1 MASFETFRGD
11 TPHFILDTVFGGLPG
26 DELRKRTL
34 KMEIIDNAHSYDE
47 ILLTLNN
54 RDGLVTSVEFL
65 SLGLLLRVRYGY
77 SENTSDWRA
86 YVISRAKGGIGCR
99 TEGVG
104 LTDSEGII
112 VLRGRNRNAPD
123 ARNKGRPKVPRVTGR
138 GRGEQY
144 VGKGGGAT
152 GDVTYTE
159 TLHRKDPRYSDW
171 DEFPRRYLVTRVSDA
186 VEEIARRM
194 GYPRGKI
201 FIEQTEDQV
210 SEVVLPSGIKVDEWL
225 RHQALRFEYTYKCTN
240 KEFRFHSVR
249 WKGLATREKHTFD
262 FSRDPNI
269 LKLSVDADFTL
280 PVPSVVKARSYDPIL
295 NRVGVAD
302 VGVGG
307 SAGSTQQALSYASVL
322 NDSVT
327 RQPRKL
333 DVQQFL
339 RRKEELFHT
348 TGGARNMTLTKAQ
361 KRYVD
366 RHIRAMKLTLTSPG
380 NHTIEANDEAIL
392 KNIGN
397 PIFDKNWH
405 IGQARHIFDGS
416 TYQTILGLSAAR
428 PKGGDRI
435 IKRAGV
441 SDKNSSTGQS
451 TSYYYI
457 LQDGAGSLV
466 STTRGAR

>member
-1 MASFETFRGD
+1 MASVETFRSD

-86 YVISRAKGGIGCR
+86 YVISRAKGGVGCR
-99 TEGVG
+99 SMDAG
-104 LTDSEGII
+104 LTENEGAIQ
-112 VLRGRNRNAPD
+112 LRGRNRNAPD
-123 ARNKGRPKVPRVTGR
+123 ARNKGRPKAPRVTGR

-186 VEEIARRM
+186 VEEIARRI
-194 GYPRGKI
+194 GYPRARI
-201 FIEQTEDQV
+201 FVEQTEDQV
-210 SEVVLPSGIKVDEWL
+210 PEVVLPSGIKVDDWI
-225 RHQALRFEYTYKCTN
+225 RHQAQRFEYTYKCNN

-249 WKGLATREKHTFD
+249 WKGLDARQKHTFD
-262 FSRDPNI
+262 FARDANT
-269 LKLSVDADFTL
+269 LKLNVDADFTL
-280 PVPSVVKARSYDPIL
+280 PVPSIVRARGYNPIL
-295 NRVGVAD
+295 NRIVIAD
-302 VGVGG
+302 VGEGVGNP
-307 SAGSTQQALSYASVL
+307 QQAIAVGYTLDDAVK
-322 NDSVT
+322 
-327 RQPRKL
+327 RHPRKL
-333 DVQQFL
+333 DIQQYL
-339 RRKEELFHT
+339 KRKEELFHT
-348 TGGARNMTLTKAQ
+348 TGGASGTTLTKAQ
-361 KRYVD
+361 KRYTD
-366 RHIRAMKLTLTSPG
+366 RHLRAMKLTLTSPG

-405 IGQARHIFDGS
+405 IAQARHVFDGT
-416 TYQTILGLSAAR
+416 TYQTILTLSPPAAR
-428 PKGGDRI
+428 TGGRI
-435 IKRAGV
+435 VKRFGARDGQAVTFGYVLHDGV
-441 SDKNSSTGQS
+441 GE
-451 TSYYYI
+451 
-457 LQDGAGSLV
+457 LV
-466 STTRGAR
+466 STTRGVK